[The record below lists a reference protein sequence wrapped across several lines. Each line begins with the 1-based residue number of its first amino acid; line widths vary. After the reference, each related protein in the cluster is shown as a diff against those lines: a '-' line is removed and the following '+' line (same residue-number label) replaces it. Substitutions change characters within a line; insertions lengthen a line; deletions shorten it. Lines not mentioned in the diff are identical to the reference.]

1 MVTTKEFM
9 MYAQFSMADKL
20 PDVKHAIN
28 FQKCLILGNS
38 MMLISFIIISLS
50 ITITFVFDDYFVM
63 SVQIIAHI
71 ATIIFAGALKLGYV
85 LRCVALHGFGNKNF

>member
-1 MVTTKEFM
+1 
-9 MYAQFSMADKL
+9 MYAQFSIAEQL
-20 PDVKHAIN
+20 PDVKHALN

-50 ITITFVFDDYFVM
+50 ITVTFVFDNHFAI
-63 SVQIIAHI
+63 SAQIFAHI

>member
-1 MVTTKEFM
+1 
-9 MYAQFSMADKL
+9 MYAQFSIAGQL
-20 PDVKHAIN
+20 PAVKHALN

-38 MMLISFIIISLS
+38 MMLLSFIIIAFS
-50 ITITFVFDDYFVM
+50 ITVTFVFDNHFTI
-63 SVQIIAHI
+63 SVQIVAHI

>member
-1 MVTTKEFM
+1 
-9 MYAQFSMADKL
+9 MYGQFFIANQL
-20 PDVKHAIN
+20 PDVKHALN
-28 FQKCLILGNS
+28 FQKCLILGNC

-50 ITITFVFDDYFVM
+50 ITVSFVFDQYFAI
-63 SVQIIAHI
+63 SAQILAHI